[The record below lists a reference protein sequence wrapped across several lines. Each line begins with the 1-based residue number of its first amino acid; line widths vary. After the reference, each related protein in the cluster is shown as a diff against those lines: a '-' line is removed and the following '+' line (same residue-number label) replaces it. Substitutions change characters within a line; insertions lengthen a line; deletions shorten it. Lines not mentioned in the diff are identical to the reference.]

1 MPSFYAHYR
10 FGAQMLPD
18 LPADVRRPI
27 QRFRRLYDVGL
38 HGPDIFFYHNILS
51 RDPVVTLGKR
61 LHQQT
66 GHEYFTR
73 VCKRLKQEPTE
84 AGYSYLYGALAHYC
98 LDSVFHPLVLQATAS
113 DLISHTELETEFDR
127 YLLTMDGHDR
137 PHTYDCSRHIQ
148 LTRGECMTVAEF
160 YTGATGDHVSHCVH
174 TMARTVKAL
183 ATPEAG
189 KRRLIKRIL
198 KVMGPPVRDL
208 MMSPIPNRSC
218 AQLDEPM
225 LALYDQAA
233 ALYLTLMDQILAHM
247 NYNAPLG
254 PEFDATFDGT
264 GISKPDNKNSTID

>member
-10 FGAQMLPD
+10 FGTQVLPG

-27 QRFRRLYDVGL
+27 QRFRRLYDMGL

-51 RDPVVTLGKR
+51 KDPVVTLGR
-61 LHQQT
+61 RAHQLT
-66 GHEYFTR
+66 GREFFTR
-73 VCKRLKQEPTE
+73 MCKRLRLDPTE
-84 AGYSYLYGALAHYC
+84 AGFSYLYGALAHYC

-127 YLLTMDGHDR
+127 YLLILDGHER
-137 PHTYDCSRHIQ
+137 PHTYDCSNHIQ

-160 YTGATGDHVSHCVH
+160 YNGASGDHVNHCVNA
-174 TMARTVKAL
+174 MNWTVKAL
-183 ATPEAG
+183 SSSDPG

-208 MMSPIPNRSC
+208 MMPPVPNHSC
-218 AQLDEPM
+218 TELDDQMME
-225 LALYDQAA
+225 LYNKAA
-233 ALYLTLMDQILAHM
+233 ELYPVLMDQIVAHM

-254 PEFDATFDGT
+254 EEFEATFDG
-264 GISKPDNKNSTID
+264 SHL